1 MAALVSLEEFKQRIG
16 VEHDRRD
23 DFFLSVIEG
32 VSAAVEAYIGRSL
45 WAADYVERYDGN
57 GKDRII
63 LDNYPVLSVSSVKIN
78 GADVGGWDFANWLLM
93 RPEGFTRGL
102 RNVEV
107 SYRAGYEYMP
117 ADIREAVMIIAMQR
131 VNEIES
137 RGAQSKTLAGES
149 VSFSAFPEMGGMPPS
164 AFSML
169 REYRRKGV

>member
-23 DFFLSVIEG
+23 DFFLSVIDG

-57 GKDRII
+57 GKDRIV

-93 RPEGFTRGL
+93 RQEGFTRGL

-131 VNEIES
+131 MNEIENK
-137 RGAQSKTLAGES
+137 GVQSKTLAGETIA
-149 VSFSAFPEMGGMPPS
+149 FSTFSNSGGMPPS
-164 AFSML
+164 AFAIL
-169 REYRRKGV
+169 NEYKRKGV